1 MIEKPDFTIRLFC
14 AYNFDV
20 LTFTIDTFYLPE
32 PWILIKQLLA
42 YSIATTFTG
51 CLIIVL
57 EAGMVSRK

>member
-32 PWILIKQLLA
+32 P
-42 YSIATTFTG
+42 
-51 CLIIVL
+51 
-57 EAGMVSRK
+57 